1 VTFIPVR
8 LTEDRIGEASAV
20 LGRAFQHDP
29 LQTWTLPD
37 ADERARRSP
46 AHFEP
51 LLRFGTLFGEVLTT
65 PGEVRGAAVWLPPDE
80 PVTAERVQASGLD
93 TLATRLGDEA
103 AARFEGTL
111 DFLGPYHERNVP
123 GPHWY
128 LMVIGVDPS
137 HHGQGVGSGLIRPV
151 LARADAGNVPC
162 YLETAQPTNVAYYR
176 RLGFRVVDDLV
187 EPRSGLRLWTFLR
200 DPHPA

>member
-1 VTFIPVR
+1 
-8 LTEDRIGEASAV
+8 
-20 LGRAFQHDP
+20 
-29 LQTWTLPD
+29 
-37 ADERARRSP
+37 
-46 AHFEP
+46 
-51 LLRFGTLFGEVLTT
+51 
-65 PGEVRGAAVWLPPDE
+65 
-80 PVTAERVQASGLD
+80 
-93 TLATRLGDEA
+93 
-103 AARFEGTL
+103 
-111 DFLGPYHERNVP
+111 
-123 GPHWY
+123 
-128 LMVIGVDPS
+128 MVIGVDPS